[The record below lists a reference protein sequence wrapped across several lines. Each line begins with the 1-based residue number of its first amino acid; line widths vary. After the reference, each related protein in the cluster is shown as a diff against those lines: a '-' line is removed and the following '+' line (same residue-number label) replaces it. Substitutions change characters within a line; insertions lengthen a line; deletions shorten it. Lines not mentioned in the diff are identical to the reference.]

1 MEVFWA
7 NQEKGWVIRTL
18 EDLLACVFVF
28 EYVGKLL
35 TNVKLLLQMK
45 ECMEHG
51 DYTYHYAIHLNANWG
66 FKEEINDVEALRLD
80 GQCHHVTKYYHLS
93 VRII

>member
-1 MEVFWA
+1 
-7 NQEKGWVIRTL
+7 
-18 EDLLACVFVF
+18 
-28 EYVGKLL
+28 
-35 TNVKLLLQMK
+35 MK

-66 FKEEINDVEALRLD
+66 FKEEINDVEALHLD
-80 GQCHHVTKYYHLS
+80 GQYHHVTKYYHVR